1 MNKLLLIGASLLIIS
16 AAGPAHTGYAAGL
29 GGLGG
34 IGGLGGLG
42 GLPRLPGPALPPVVN
57 RATGT
62 LGQAVDAAAGQARQV
77 VDNVGRPPLPNAFE
91 ADARGARVVRGEVLA
106 VSPSAAGLAAAQGL
120 NFQILRQENLG
131 GLNIGITVLR
141 PPPGMNASDALAA
154 LRMADPAGTYDYN
167 HIYDP
172 SADAAVA
179 VAAIAGEGSAG
190 IDAQSIRIGMV
201 DGGVDVRH
209 PDLRRVKIVTANLA
223 GAGAGPASE
232 HGTAVASVIAG
243 CGGEIR
249 GALPCAAIYA
259 ADVYGGVATGGSAEA
274 VARGIA
280 WVAAQGVP
288 VINVSLVGPANAL
301 LEAVTRAVL
310 ARGHVIVAAGGNDG
324 PATPI
329 EYPAAY
335 DGVIAVTSVNTAH
348 QVQIDANQ
356 GPQLAFA
363 AIGVDVPAAI
373 PGKTYKRFTGTSF
386 AVPVVAAWFAL
397 KLAHPDNA
405 AAAAAYRELQNQAID
420 LGDPGRDPVF
430 GWGFLD
436 RPGSQRLSVSSK

>member
-1 MNKLLLIGASLLIIS
+1 MKKLLLIGVSLLMIS
-16 AAGPAHTGYAAGL
+16 AAGPARPGYAAGL

-42 GLPRLPGPALPPVVN
+42 GLPRLPGPVLPPVVN
-57 RATGT
+57 RTTGT
-62 LGQAVDAAAGQARQV
+62 LGQAVGAAVGQVRQI
-77 VDNVGRPPLPNAFE
+77 VDNVGRPSLPNAFE
-91 ADARGARVVRGEVLA
+91 ADAGGARVVRGEVLA
-106 VSPSAAGLAAAQGL
+106 VSPSAAGLAAAQRL

-141 PPPGMNASDALAA
+141 PPAGMSVTDALTA

-172 SADAAVA
+172 SADVGVG
-179 VAAIAGEGSAG
+179 VAAIAPAASGD
-190 IDAQSIRIGMV
+190 IDAQSITIGMV
-201 DGGVDVRH
+201 DGGVDARH
-209 PDLRRVKIVTANLA
+209 PDLRKVKIVTANLA
-223 GAGAGPASE
+223 GSGASPASE

-243 CGGEIR
+243 CDGEIR
-249 GALPCAAIYA
+249 GAVPCAAIYA

-280 WVAAQGVP
+280 WVAAQDVP

-301 LEAVTRAVL
+301 LETVTRAVL
-310 ARGHVIVAAGGNDG
+310 ARGHVIVAAVGNDG

-329 EYPAAY
+329 EYPAGY
-335 DGVIAVTSVNTAH
+335 DGVIAVTSVNAAH
-348 QVQIDANQ
+348 RIQIDANR
-356 GPQLAFA
+356 GPQIAFA
-363 AIGVDVPAAI
+363 AIGVDVPAAV
-373 PGKTYKRFTGTSF
+373 PGKTYKKFTGTSF
-386 AVPVVAAWFAL
+386 AAPVVAAWFAL
-397 KLAHPDNA
+397 KLTHPGTA
-405 AAAAAYRELQNQAID
+405 AAAAVYRELQKQAID

-436 RPGSQRLSVSSK
+436 RPGNTRLSASSN

>member
-1 MNKLLLIGASLLIIS
+1 MLAIS
-16 AAGPAHTGYAAGL
+16 AAGPVATGYAA
-29 GGLGG
+29 G

-57 RATGT
+57 RATGA
-62 LGQAVDAAAGQARQV
+62 LGQGVGAAVGQARQI
-77 VDNVGRPPLPNAFE
+77 VDTVGRPPLPNAFE

-106 VSPSAAGLAAAQGL
+106 VSPSAAGLAAAQQL

-141 PPPGMNASDALAA
+141 PPPGMSVTDALAA

-172 SADAAVA
+172 SADAGVSI
-179 VAAIAGEGSAG
+179 AAAGPAGSG
-190 IDAQSIRIGMV
+190 DIDARSVRIGMV

-209 PDLRRVKIVTANLA
+209 PDLRKVKIVTANLPGT
-223 GAGAGPASE
+223 GASPASE

-249 GALPCAAIYA
+249 GVLPCAAIYA

-301 LEAVTRAVL
+301 LETVTRAVL
-310 ARGHVIVAAGGNDG
+310 ARGHVIVAAVGNDG

-329 EYPAAY
+329 EFPAAY
-335 DGVIAVTSVNTAH
+335 DGVIAATSVNAAH
-348 QVQIDANQ
+348 QIQIDANQ
-356 GPQLAFA
+356 GPQVAFA
-363 AIGVDVPAAI
+363 AVGVDVPAAI
-373 PGKTYKRFTGTSF
+373 PDKAHKKFTGTSF
-386 AVPVVAAWFAL
+386 AAPVVAAWFAL
-397 KLAHPDNA
+397 KLAHADA
-405 AAAAAYRELQNQAID
+405 AAAAAVYRDLQKQAID

-436 RPGSQRLSVSSK
+436 RPGAQRLSASSN

>member
-1 MNKLLLIGASLLIIS
+1 MLAIS
-16 AAGPAHTGYAAGL
+16 AAGPVPTGYAA
-29 GGLGG
+29 GLGG

-42 GLPRLPGPALPPVVN
+42 GLPSLPRPALPPVVN
-57 RATGT
+57 RATGA
-62 LGQAVDAAAGQARQV
+62 LGQGVGAAVGQARQI
-77 VDNVGRPPLPNAFE
+77 VDTVGRPTLPNAFE

-106 VSPSAAGLAAAQGL
+106 VSPSAAGLAAAQRQ

-141 PPPGMNASDALAA
+141 PPPGMSVTDALAA

-172 SADAAVA
+172 SADAGVGI
-179 VAAIAGEGSAG
+179 AAAAPAGSGD
-190 IDAQSIRIGMV
+190 IDARSIRIGMV

-209 PDLRRVKIVTANLA
+209 PDLRKVKIVTANLA
-223 GAGAGPASE
+223 GTGASPASE

-249 GALPCAAIYA
+249 GALPCAAIYV

-280 WVAAQGVP
+280 WVAAEGVP

-301 LEAVTRAVL
+301 LETVTRAVL
-310 ARGHVIVAAGGNDG
+310 ARGYVIVAAVGNDG

-329 EYPAAY
+329 EFPAAY
-335 DGVIAVTSVNTAH
+335 DGVIAATSVNAAH
-348 QVQIDANQ
+348 QIQIDANQ
-356 GPQLAFA
+356 GPQVAFA
-363 AIGVDVPAAI
+363 AVGVDVAAAV
-373 PGKTYKRFTGTSF
+373 PGKAHKKFTGTSF
-386 AVPVVAAWFAL
+386 AAPVVAAWFAL
-397 KLAHPDNA
+397 KLAHPDA
-405 AAAAAYRELQNQAID
+405 AAAAAVYRELQKQAID

-436 RPGSQRLSVSSK
+436 RPGVQRLSASSN